1 MGTLKA
7 QLVQHGLSDRLE
19 DVLEETARVREELG
33 YPGMAT
39 PFSQLVGTQAVLNI
53 VTGERYS
60 SIPDEVIQYAA
71 GFYGEPAGPIDP
83 NIMDKIMSSARGP
96 EVSTNPP
103 PQPTIEDLRKEFGT
117 KDDDE
122 LILRALVPGEGLEKM
137 RNSGP
142 VAKSY
147 PYLNDP
153 ELGRVAA
160 LMKVVKSPVF
170 DLKSTSMELS
180 LRKD

>member
-60 SIPDEVIQYAA
+60 SIPDEVIQYAR
-71 GFYGEPAGPIDP
+71 GFYGEPMALLIPI
-83 NIMDKIMSSARGP
+83 
-96 EVSTNPP
+96 
-103 PQPTIEDLRKEFGT
+103 
-117 KDDDE
+117 
-122 LILRALVPGEGLEKM
+122 
-137 RNSGP
+137 
-142 VAKSY
+142 
-147 PYLNDP
+147 
-153 ELGRVAA
+153 
-160 LMKVVKSPVF
+160 
-170 DLKSTSMELS
+170 
-180 LRKD
+180 